1 MAALEPFMI
10 ALVRILAF
18 LLVAPPFSYRAIPM
32 TVRGIL
38 AIALAWVL
46 APTTGYVLADND
58 GELITRLVV
67 GGATGAGLGAL
78 VLITL
83 AAVQAAGRLIDL
95 QGGFEMGVNFDPLSM
110 SQGSAFG
117 RLYELTAIVIL
128 FVSQGYQL
136 VIMGLSRSFR
146 AIPLSECVNFAHLGA
161 QLPDVLSQMMVAA
174 VQISGPLI
182 AVLFVTDVGM
192 GLLTRVAP
200 ALNAFVLGFPL
211 KILVTLVL
219 SATAVAA
226 LPMAVDGL
234 ADAAM
239 RLLSRMVG

>member
-1 MAALEPFMI
+1 MMI
-10 ALVRILAF
+10 RGLLA
-18 LLVAPPFSYRAIPM
+18 V
-32 TVRGIL
+32 
-38 AIALAWVL
+38 ALAWVL
-46 APTTGYVLADND
+46 APTSGYVSAAND
-58 GELITRLVV
+58 GELVTRLVMNSV
-67 GGATGAGLGAL
+67 TGAGLG
-78 VLITL
+78 VLIMITL

-117 RLYELTAIVIL
+117 RLYELTAVVLL

-146 AIPLSECVNFAHLGA
+146 AVPLAEGLNFSRLGED
-161 QLPDVLSQMMVAA
+161 LPGVLSQMMLAA
-174 VQISGPLI
+174 IQIAGPLV

-211 KILVTLVL
+211 KILVTLLL
-219 SATAVAA
+219 SAVAVAA

-234 ADAAM
+234 ADTAM
-239 RLLSRMVG
+239 QLLSRMMG